1 MLTPLL
7 FLWLAAAAPAPSA
20 LPAKAACNPPA
31 AGNWVVA
38 ASCDLVGAATV
49 TGNVTVQPGVT
60 LTLTPGASLNIHFA
74 ARHLR
79 VRSGARVVIRNGARI
94 H

>member
-7 FLWLAAAAPAPSA
+7 FLWLTAAAPAPA
-20 LPAKAACNPPA
+20 VTAKVACTPPA
-31 AGNWVVA
+31 AGNWTVA
-38 ASCDLVGAATV
+38 ASCDLAGAAAV

-60 LTLTPGASLNIHFA
+60 LTLAPGASLNINFA

-79 VRSGARVVIRNGARI
+79 VRSGARVILRAGARI